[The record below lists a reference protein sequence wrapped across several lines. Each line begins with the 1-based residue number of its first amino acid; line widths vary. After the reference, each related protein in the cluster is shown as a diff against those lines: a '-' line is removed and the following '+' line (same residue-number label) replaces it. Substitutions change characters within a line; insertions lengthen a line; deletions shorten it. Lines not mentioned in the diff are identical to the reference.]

1 MLVRKPARLVLF
13 VLLTAALTLASC
25 NMGATPAPTM
35 DVNAIST
42 AAYLTALAQVSG
54 GQTQTALAAPS
65 STSAPTNTVPPLV
78 TFPSTNGSAVPG
90 STLPTVSFN
99 PNATLTSPNTTPAA
113 GLPTLASSPGAPAA
127 GGPTASLGDACNN
140 AVFEGDITV
149 PDGSEIKPG
158 INFQKTW
165 AVRNTGTC
173 TWDDGYT
180 LVFIGG
186 DKAMD
191 PYDYKFS
198 KTNDQ
203 DFVGP
208 GEAINITV
216 NLTAPCTPGS
226 YQGTWRLRN
235 DKGYYFGTYLSVS
248 FVVKE
253 KDKKCGK

>member
-13 VLLTAALTLASC
+13 MLLTAALTLASC

-65 STSAPTNTVPPLV
+65 ATSAPTNTVPPLV

-90 STLPTVSFN
+90 ATSGLPTVSFN
-99 PNATLTSPNTTPAA
+99 PNTTPVA
-113 GLPTLASSPGAPAA
+113 GLTPLASPAVPAA
-127 GGPTASLGDACNN
+127 GGAPTTSLGDACNN

-149 PDGSEIKPG
+149 PDGSEVQPG
-158 INFQKTW
+158 INFAKTW

-173 TWDDGYT
+173 TWDDGYM

-198 KTNDQ
+198 KTTDK

-208 GEAINITV
+208 GESINITI
-216 NLTAPCTPGS
+216 NLTAPCTPGT

-248 FVVKE
+248 FVVKA

>member
-13 VLLTAALTLASC
+13 ILLTAALALTSC
-25 NMGATPAPTM
+25 NMGATPAPTT
-35 DVNAIST
+35 DINAIST
-42 AAYLTALAQVSG
+42 AAYLTAVAQVSG

-65 STSAPTNTVPPLV
+65 ATSAPTNTSLALA
-78 TFPSTNGSAVPG
+78 TFPAANGSAVPG
-90 STLPTVSFN
+90 ANPALPTVSFN
-99 PNATLTSPNTTPAA
+99 ANPNTTPLA
-113 GLPTLASSPGAPAA
+113 GFTPLASQAAPASGAPTAA
-127 GGPTASLGDACNN
+127 LGDACNN
-140 AVFEGDITV
+140 AVFEGDVTV

-158 INFQKTW
+158 VNFAKTW
-165 AVRNTGTC
+165 AIRNTGTC

-186 DKAMD
+186 DKAID

-198 KTNDQ
+198 KTSDK

-208 GEAINITV
+208 GEGINITI
-216 NLTAPCTPGS
+216 NLTAPCTPGK
-226 YQGTWRLRN
+226 YGGTWRLRN

-248 FVVKE
+248 FVVTE